1 MALEFQVFQQCWCAD
16 TPDHHSPEKTCLLV
30 ICCYNLGYVLD
41 NSAWFEM
48 LSKISS
54 HADAN

>member
-1 MALEFQVFQQCWCAD
+1 MAIEFQVFQQRWCAD
-16 TPDHHSPEKTCLLV
+16 KPDHHSPEKACLPV
-30 ICCYNLGYVLD
+30 IACYNLRYVLD
-41 NSAWFEM
+41 NSAWFET